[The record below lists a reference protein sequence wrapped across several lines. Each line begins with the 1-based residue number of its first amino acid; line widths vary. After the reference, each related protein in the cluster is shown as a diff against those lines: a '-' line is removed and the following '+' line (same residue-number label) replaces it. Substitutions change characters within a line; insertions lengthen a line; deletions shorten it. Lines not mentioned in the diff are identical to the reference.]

1 MKQAQ
6 RHLIA
11 LAALAAG
18 LFSGGN
24 AFAVTN
30 GDFTVSLA
38 GWDAVGDASVQSSV
52 ALLTSAYDAGDDASG
67 NFNFSG
73 NPAVDTQV
81 DGLETLAGLNANAL
95 GNAWDGSLIKQ
106 TFTVNAGDTLSFQWN
121 FLSNEVGAE
130 FSQPDFAFVVINGAL
145 TQLGGVAQ
153 ATLSP
158 GLNGFAAQTGWNTF
172 SQTFAN
178 ADTVTLAL
186 GVVDV
191 NDTVTTSALMVD
203 QVTLSAVPEPGALM
217 LLGAG
222 MVFSGWSQRRRR
234 G

>member
-1 MKQAQ
+1 MTHTQ
-6 RHLIA
+6 RHPQRRLLA

-18 LFSGGN
+18 LLSGGN

-38 GWDAVGDASVQSSV
+38 GWDAVGDASVQSSA
-52 ALLTSAYDAGDDASG
+52 ALLTTAYDANDDVAG

-73 NPAVDTQV
+73 ASAQDAPV
-81 DGLETLAGLNANAL
+81 LESQAGLTSGAL

-121 FLSNEVGAE
+121 FLSNEGT
-130 FSQPDFAFVVINGAL
+130 SGQPDFGFVVINGAL
-145 TQLGGVAQ
+145 TQLGSVAQ
-153 ATLSP
+153 ASVTP

-178 ADTVTLAL
+178 AGSVTLAL
-186 GVVDV
+186 GVVDA
-191 NDTVTTSALMVD
+191 NDVVTTSALMVD

-222 MVFSGWSQRRRR
+222 LVASGWSQRRRR

>member
-30 GDFTVSLA
+30 GDFSIDLA
-38 GWDAVGDASVQSSV
+38 GWDAVGDASVQSSA
-52 ALLTSAYDAGDDASG
+52 ALLTSAYDAGDDPSG
-67 NFNFSG
+67 NFHFSG
-73 NPAVDTQV
+73 ASAQDAPV
-81 DGLETLAGLNANAL
+81 LEAQAGLTSGAL

>member
-1 MKQAQ
+1 MKHAQ
-6 RHLIA
+6 RHLLA

-18 LFSGGN
+18 LLSAGN

-30 GDFTVSLA
+30 GDFSVSLA
-38 GWDAVGDASVQSSV
+38 GWDAAGDVSVQSGA
-52 ALLTSAYDAGDDASG
+52 ALLTTAYDGTDDDTLGS
-67 NFNFSG
+67 FNFSG
-73 NPAVDTQV
+73 FAAVDAPV
-81 DGLETLAGLNANAL
+81 IESAAGLASGAL

-121 FLSNEVGAE
+121 FLSNEPVLGNL
-130 FSQPDFAFVVINGAL
+130 PDFGFVVIDGTV

-153 ATLSP
+153 ATVTP

-178 ADTVTLAL
+178 AGTVTLAL
-186 GVVDV
+186 GVVDADDV
-191 NDTVTTSALMVD
+191 VTTSALMVD
-203 QVTLSAVPEPGALM
+203 QVTLSAVPEPGALV

-222 MVFSGWSQRRRR
+222 LVASGWTRRRR
-234 G
+234 

>member
-11 LAALAAG
+11 LATLAAG
-18 LFSGGN
+18 MLCGGN

-30 GDFTVSLA
+30 GDFSIDLA
-38 GWDAVGDASVQSSV
+38 GWDAVGDASVQSGA

-73 NPAVDTQV
+73 ASAQDAPL
-81 DGLETLAGLNANAL
+81 LESQAGLASGAL

-121 FLSNEVGAE
+121 FLSNEDGVSG
-130 FSQPDFAFVVINGAL
+130 QPDFGFVVIGGTL

-153 ATLSP
+153 ATITP

-178 ADTVTLAL
+178 AGSVTLAL

-222 MVFSGWSQRRRR
+222 MVFTGWSQRRRR
-234 G
+234 S